1 MYVNPIHLCLW
12 SISIGMCISN
22 SRSTVWQMNCSEMRI
37 LFYWTISPDEW
48 RRQSAKYLQIDRTTP
63 NGRCR
68 GGELDWPT
76 NEGSTVES
84 VACCRL
90 LNLQPLILYSS
101 LFVNTNYWNLI
112 FVGAKELPSQRLL
125 RNCIMSFILVSAC
138 ILLFI
143 SLQCLHSI
151 NNFMQK
157 AFNSIKYSTSR
168 MDTRFFAG
176 ILVCWFRRI
185 PSTYLLW
192 CRHNVRPQVLQ

>member
-84 VACCRL
+84 VACCRF

-112 FVGAKELPSQRLL
+112 FVGAKELPSLPSLL
-125 RNCIMSFILVSAC
+125 RNCIMSFTLRGYTSI
-138 ILLFI
+138 
-143 SLQCLHSI
+143 CLHSAI
-151 NNFMQK
+151 H
-157 AFNSIKYSTSR
+157 
-168 MDTRFFAG
+168 FFA
-176 ILVCWFRRI
+176 
-185 PSTYLLW
+185 
-192 CRHNVRPQVLQ
+192 VLAFYQ